1 MEIFSC
7 FCIVKESCIWVLF
20 GFNHRNNYIDASRIS
35 RLING
40 SVARVTRLGV
50 PSGAGTTYP
59 SESGKIKT
67 GDELAFLLVFMLLN
81 L

>member
-1 MEIFSC
+1 M
-7 FCIVKESCIWVLF
+7 
-20 GFNHRNNYIDASRIS
+20 
-35 RLING
+35 
-40 SVARVTRLGV
+40 GV

-67 GDELAFLLVFMLLN
+67 GDELGILLVFMLLN